1 MQPTMAAE
9 VRRSTMHGV
18 KVEALMSRQVVVATP
33 ELPLKA
39 VAALLTANRISGVP
53 VEDDDG
59 RVLGVVSEADLLRKE
74 QGLSPEVTR
83 RFRWLLRRLDGEVD
97 KLRARTAG
105 EAMTSPP
112 LTVAPGEDVTEAAR
126 AMLEHGVNRLPVVDG
141 RGRLVGIV
149 TRADLVRAFG
159 RGDGEIER
167 EIHDLL
173 RHDLWLDVDRL
184 DLAVDDGVVTIAGPV
199 DTDLAAATAE
209 TWIRRVPGVV
219 DVVADLQPRVDTRGG
234 RLR

>member
-1 MQPTMAAE
+1 
-9 VRRSTMHGV
+9 
-18 KVEALMSRQVVVATP
+18 MSRQVVVAAP
-33 ELPLKA
+33 ETPLKT

-74 QGLSPEVTR
+74 QGLSPEVAR
-83 RFRWLLRRLDGEVD
+83 RFRWLFRHLDGEVD

-105 EAMTSPP
+105 QAMTAPA
-112 LTVAPGEDVTEAAR
+112 LTVTPGEDVTEAAR
-126 AMLEHGVNRLPVVDG
+126 TMLELRVNRLPVVDR

-159 RGDGEIER
+159 RGDDEIER
-167 EIHDLL
+167 DVHDSL
-173 RHDLWLDVDRL
+173 RRDLWLDVDRL
-184 DLAVDDGVVTIAGPV
+184 ELAVADGVVTIAGPV
-199 DTDLAAATAE
+199 DTDLVAATA
-209 TWIRRVPGVV
+209 TSWIRRVPGVV
-219 DVVADLQPRVDTRGG
+219 DVVADLRPRVDTRGG